1 MARNLHCPEAV
12 MTLLTTR
19 SNRLP
24 HVLEIFALFMALGI
38 LTTLCI
44 PETARKTLEE
54 LAGEDT
60 GSHDNKAV
68 PAVKETARE
77 LPTEEKSV

>member
-1 MARNLHCPEAV
+1 MVRNLHCPEAAI
-12 MTLLTTR
+12 TLLTTR

-60 GSHDNKAV
+60 GSHDDEAV
-68 PAVKETARE
+68 PAVTETAKE
-77 LPTEEKSV
+77 SQAEEKSV

>member
-1 MARNLHCPEAV
+1 MVKNLHCPEAV
-12 MTLLTTR
+12 KTLLTTR

-60 GSHDNKAV
+60 GSHDDEV
-68 PAVKETARE
+68 PAVKETAKD
-77 LPTEEKSV
+77 PQAEEKSV